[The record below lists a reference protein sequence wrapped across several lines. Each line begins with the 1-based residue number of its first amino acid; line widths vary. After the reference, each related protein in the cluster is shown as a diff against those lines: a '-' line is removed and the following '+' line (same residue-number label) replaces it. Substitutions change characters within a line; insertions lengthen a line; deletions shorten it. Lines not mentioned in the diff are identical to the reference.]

1 MTTRDRFSLAS
12 LAVATGLAI
21 LVIGGA
27 TRWSQALVAVAVGVG
42 LGAVLLSKRAFERRP
57 PLVLLLLALSAWT
70 ALQLVPLPAGLVASL
85 SPTLDG
91 LRQDGAALAGVSVWS
106 SISMDPPSTLRALT
120 FLLTLSG
127 VAVIALR
134 VAVSERG
141 RYVLV
146 AVVAGFAGIAAVV
159 AGAHELADATTLYG
173 LYEPRQVPPILGPLL
188 NTNHLGCLT
197 AVGTVTSLGLVL
209 YPKQSVLRRI
219 VWTVCSGTCLVVTM
233 ATLSRGAVLGLA
245 MGLVATL
252 AAVIVHRF
260 HALDGATRR
269 RRERFLTT
277 TLPAGVMVACGIA
290 IAVYLGAGSVM
301 QQLETTTLD
310 EIQSPRSK
318 FAAWKSSL
326 ELVEDSPVFG
336 VGRGAFETTFTRVH
350 PASAFATF
358 SHAEN
363 EAVQVVVDWG
373 IGGALLVLGLGG
385 WTMLLAIRRWRDG
398 PLAAGALGGLATIA
412 FQSNFDFGLELLGLA
427 VPVTILAAT
436 LTYGG
441 LAEVSQKRLPQ
452 LRALRVA
459 HGLAVLLGA
468 ILLLGS
474 STRTVEED
482 HHLLRAKPERAVV
495 LDAIAA
501 HPLDY
506 YGFAILAEDMLRAED
521 ANAVRVLNHAMRLH
535 PTHAGLHWV
544 AARMLMR
551 ANRPSQAEAE
561 YSTALRFSVDPR
573 PVIRELAAV
582 LPVHRAAT
590 ALPVDLSLNIVLP
603 TLGPLSAVTLAW
615 LERVV
620 DHGTY
625 PKAIE
630 ALQTVALRQKNYP
643 AAERAVRKKCQPPPT
658 PGCKLEL
665 ASVLQQ
671 AGRYDAMI
679 VELADVATWRSRG
692 DERRLGWLMLCDA
705 HTRRGGGGE
714 ATECLRRL
722 EASGLVRPDDPDVLK
737 RRDALRSLFPAAPS
751 SVPTE

>member
-1 MTTRDRFSLAS
+1 MAS
-12 LAVATGLAI
+12 VAIATGIAI
-21 LVIGGA
+21 LAIGGA
-27 TRWSQALVAVAVGVG
+27 TRWAQAIVAVVVTAG
-42 LGAVLLSKRAFERRP
+42 LGAVLRSKRAFDRRP
-57 PLVLLLLALSAWT
+57 PLLVLLLAVSAWT
-70 ALQLVPLPAGLVASL
+70 VLQLVPLPASLVASL

-91 LRQDGAALAGVSVWS
+91 LRQDGASLAGVSVWS
-106 SISMDPPSTLRALT
+106 SLSMDPSATLRGLT

-134 VAVSERG
+134 VAVSEKG

-146 AVVAGFAGIAAVV
+146 ACVAGLAATAAVV
-159 AGAHELADATTLYG
+159 AGVHELVGATTLYG

-219 VWTVCSGTCLVVTM
+219 TWTISSATCLVVTM

-252 AAVIVHRF
+252 AAVIVHRI
-260 HALDGATRR
+260 HALEGATRR

-277 TLPAGVMVACGIA
+277 TLPAGVMIACGIS

-301 QQLETTTLD
+301 HQLETTTLD
-310 EIQSPRSK
+310 EIHSPRSK

-326 ELVEDSPVFG
+326 ELVDDSPVFG

-363 EAVQVVVDWG
+363 EGIQVLVEWG
-373 IGGALLVLGLGG
+373 VGGALLVVVLGG
-385 WTMLLAIRRWRDG
+385 WTMLLAIRRWSDG
-398 PLAAGALGGLATIA
+398 PLAAGALGGLASVA
-412 FQSNFDFGLELLGLA
+412 VQSNFDFGMELLGLA
-427 VPVTILAAT
+427 VPLTILVAT

-441 LAEVSQKRLPQ
+441 LTEVPRRRLRKV
-452 LRALRVA
+452 RALRAA
-459 HGLAVLLGA
+459 HGTAILVGAVVLLG
-468 ILLLGS
+468 GM
-474 STRTVEED
+474 TRSVEED
-482 HHLLRAKPERAVV
+482 HGVLRAKPARAVV
-495 LDAIAA
+495 LDSIAR

-506 YGFAILAEDMLRAED
+506 YGFAILAEDLLRAED
-521 ANAVRVLNHAMRLH
+521 PDAVRVLNHAMRLH

-551 ANRPSQAEAE
+551 AKRLSQAEAE
-561 YSTALRFSVDPR
+561 YSTAVRFSADPR
-573 PVIRELAAV
+573 PVIRELTSV

-603 TLGPLSAVTLAW
+603 TLGPLSVVTLAW

-625 PKAIE
+625 PKAVD
-630 ALQTVALRQKNYP
+630 ALYSVALRQKNYR
-643 AAERAVRKKCQPPPT
+643 AAERAARRKCQITPT
-658 PGCKLEL
+658 LACRLEL
-665 ASVLQQ
+665 VHVLQLD
-671 AGRYDAMI
+671 GRNEAI
-679 VELADVATWRSRG
+679 IAELADVRTWTGRA
-692 DERRLGWLMLCDA
+692 DERRLGWLTLCDA
-705 HTRRGGGGE
+705 HARQRNTEE
-714 ATECLRRL
+714 ATECLRQL
-722 EASGLVRPDDPDVLK
+722 EISGLAPPDDPEVLK
-737 RRDALRSLFPAAPS
+737 RRETLRRVAPVTPGAPAQ
-751 SVPTE
+751 